1 MKKAKINKKKV
12 LLFLVFP
19 LIIIVSAILLFFY
32 FKSKE
37 LIVEYETEMK
47 VSLGTEASILDGIQI
62 KNGRIKTEDVELDTS
77 KIGKQEVTF
86 QVEDK
91 FGNRKEYKREII
103 IVDTESPKIEF
114 KEKIEVSYCAEV
126 DLLKDVKATDNSNEE
141 IKVEVEGDYDT
152 CKTGEQELYY
162 IARDSSENETKEKF
176 ILIVKEKEVAPK
188 PSVPNGMPDKTFTT
202 SKGFKGETKNGMTYI
217 DGYLIANKTYSL
229 PSTYN
234 PGGLTSETST
244 AASKMFAAA
253 ELEGLPHM
261 WAQSGFRSY
270 TTQSSL
276 YNNYAARDGKAAADT
291 YSARPGHS
299 EHQTG
304 LAFDVCATGY
314 ACITSGF
321 NGTTPANWLS
331 KNAYK
336 YGFILRYPQGKTNET
351 GYVYESWHFRYVGTE
366 LAEKLYN
373 NGDWIT
379 LENYF
384 GIDSVYSY

>member
-86 QVEDK
+86 QVEDE

-114 KEKIEVSYCAEV
+114 KEKREVSYCAEV

-162 IARDSSENETKEKF
+162 I
-176 ILIVKEKEVAPK
+176 
-188 PSVPNGMPDKTFTT
+188 
-202 SKGFKGETKNGMTYI
+202 
-217 DGYLIANKTYSL
+217 
-229 PSTYN
+229 
-234 PGGLTSETST
+234 
-244 AASKMFAAA
+244 
-253 ELEGLPHM
+253 
-261 WAQSGFRSY
+261 
-270 TTQSSL
+270 
-276 YNNYAARDGKAAADT
+276 
-291 YSARPGHS
+291 
-299 EHQTG
+299 
-304 LAFDVCATGY
+304 
-314 ACITSGF
+314 
-321 NGTTPANWLS
+321 
-331 KNAYK
+331 
-336 YGFILRYPQGKTNET
+336 
-351 GYVYESWHFRYVGTE
+351 
-366 LAEKLYN
+366 
-373 NGDWIT
+373 
-379 LENYF
+379 
-384 GIDSVYSY
+384 